1 MVLDYNKIQPV
12 IEVYR
17 CIQTEGSLAGRPH
30 IIVRTTGCTHRCYF
44 GDGGWCDSF
53 YTSITPEKGKFTLD
67 DIKTFFADNWDIS
80 HLMLTGGSPTMHP
93 ELCNEI
99 INLFK
104 SIHAEKGIITLET
117 EGSHPLVTD
126 HRIDIISL
134 SPKFSNSVP
143 VLGTKILDTDKL
155 VDQKFIDQ
163 HNKFRGRYDA
173 IHQLLSYHKD
183 YHFKPVVNPIEQPKI
198 WNEVESFRMRF
209 SIPKYKTWIMPPGDS
224 REELI
229 RTYPM
234 VLDFCTANAFNFS
247 GRDHIIAYSDQRGV

>member
-1 MVLDYNKIQPV
+1 MIDYNKNQPI

-17 CIQTEGSLAGRPH
+17 AIQTEGSLAGKPH

-44 GDGGWCDSF
+44 GEGGWCDSF
-53 YTSITPEKGKFTLD
+53 YTSITPEKGKFTLQ
-67 DIKTFFADNWDIS
+67 DIKQFFADNWDIS

-104 SIHAEKGIITLET
+104 ALHAKKGIVTMET
-117 EGSHPLVTD
+117 EGSHPLITD
-126 HRIDIISL
+126 HRIDVISL

-143 VLGTKILDTDKL
+143 VLGVKIINTEKI

-173 IHQLLSYHKD
+173 IRQLLAYHKN
-183 YHFKPVVNPIEQPKI
+183 YHFKPVVNPVEQPEI
-198 WNEVESFRMRF
+198 WAEVESFRKRF
-209 SIPKYKTWIMPPGDS
+209 NIPKHKTWLMPPGDS
-224 REELI
+224 RDELI

-234 VLDFCTANAFNFS
+234 VLDFCTNNAFNFS

>member
-1 MVLDYNKIQPV
+1 MIDYNKTQPV
-12 IEVYR
+12 LEMYR
-17 CIQTEGSLAGRPH
+17 ATQTEGSLAGRPH

-44 GDGGWCDSF
+44 GEGGWCDSF
-53 YTSITPEKGKFTLD
+53 YTSITPEKGKFTLN
-67 DIKTFFADNWDIS
+67 DIKQFFADNWDIS

-104 SIHAEKGIITLET
+104 ALHAKKGIITMET
-117 EGSHPLVTD
+117 EGSHPLITD
-126 HRIDIISL
+126 HRIDVISL

-143 VLGTKILDTDKL
+143 VLGTEILNTGKI

-163 HNKFRGRYDA
+163 HNKFRNRYDA
-173 IHQLLSYHKD
+173 IRQLLAYHKN
-183 YHFKPVVNPIEQPKI
+183 YHFKPVVNPIEQPEI
-198 WNEVESFRMRF
+198 WAEVESFRKRF
-209 SIPKYKTWIMPPGDS
+209 NIPKHKTWLMPPGDS
-224 REELI
+224 RDELI

-247 GRDHIIAYSDQRGV
+247 GRDHIIAYADQRCV

>member
-1 MVLDYNKIQPV
+1 MALDYTKNQPI

-17 CIQTEGSLAGRPH
+17 ATQTEGSLAGRPH

-44 GDGGWCDSF
+44 REGGWCDSF
-53 YTSITPEKGKFTLD
+53 YTSITPEKGKFTLQ
-67 DIKTFFADNWDIS
+67 DIKQFFADNWDIS

-104 SIHAEKGIITLET
+104 ALHAKKGIVTMET
-117 EGSHPLVTD
+117 EGSHPLITD
-126 HRIDIISL
+126 HRIDVISL

-143 VLGTKILDTDKL
+143 VLGTKIINTEKI

-163 HNKFRGRYDA
+163 HNKFRGKYDA
-173 IHQLLSYHKD
+173 IRQLLAYHKN
-183 YHFKPVVNPIEQPKI
+183 YHFKPVVNPVEQPEI
-198 WNEVESFRMRF
+198 WAEVESFRKRF
-209 SIPKYKTWIMPPGDS
+209 NIPKHKTWLMPPGSD

-229 RTYPM
+229 RVYPM

-247 GRDHIIAYSDQRGV
+247 GRDHIIAYGDERNR

>member
-1 MVLDYNKIQPV
+1 MIDYNKTQPV

-17 CIQTEGSLAGRPH
+17 CIQTEGSLAGKPH
-30 IIVRTTGCTHRCYF
+30 IIVRTTGCTHRCFF
-44 GDGGWCDSF
+44 GEGGWCDSF
-53 YTSITPEKGKFTLD
+53 YTSITPEKGKFTLN
-67 DIKTFFADNWDIS
+67 DIKQFFADNWDIS

-104 SIHAEKGIITLET
+104 AIHAKKGIVTMET

-143 VLGTKILDTDKL
+143 VLGTQILETGKL

-163 HNKFRGRYDA
+163 HNKYREKYDA
-173 IHQLLSYHKD
+173 IRQLLAYHKS
-183 YHFKPVVNPIEQPKI
+183 YHFKPVVNPVEQPEI
-198 WNEVESFRMRF
+198 WAEVESFRKRF
-209 SIPKYKTWIMPPGDS
+209 NIPKHKTWLMPPGDT
-224 REELI
+224 RDELI

-234 VLDFCTANAFNFS
+234 VLDFCTKHSYNFS
-247 GRDHIIAYSDQRGV
+247 GRDHIIAYADQRGV